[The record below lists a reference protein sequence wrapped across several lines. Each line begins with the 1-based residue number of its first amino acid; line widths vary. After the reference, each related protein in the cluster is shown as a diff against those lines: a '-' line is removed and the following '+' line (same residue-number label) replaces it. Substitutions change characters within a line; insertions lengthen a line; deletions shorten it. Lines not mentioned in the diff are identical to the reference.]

1 MQKEISILLDK
12 MGIDYTNSS
21 FFDSLKLERLV
32 VDKESGNW
40 NFYLLSDKLPD
51 IDSYLELEKNKDKIA
66 SNIYYNIT
74 NLDNNVLLSYYKPL
88 LELAKEEGLISITE
102 PYLSNL
108 ILDKDKLL
116 LVASNIIEEKRLVK
130 IKDIISPYY
139 QRLGYKE
146 EIEIVVRE
154 NESIKEEID
163 RELKEIKVEPIK
175 EEKKEEKKEFK
186 NFTPGPRPRRSKKRD
201 EGCILGLDIKQMP
214 IKISMIQGEDNNV
227 IVEGNV
233 FGVDYFESS
242 KSEFRIITLKI
253 TDYTDS
259 ILCKVFCNEQDEYE
273 RLCKEL
279 KVGRDLLIS
288 GYVKED
294 SFAKELVL
302 NARDIM
308 PITKHNFQIKSVEEL
323 ADTIRRAFS
332 IAQSG
337 RKGPVLIDIPKDI
350 TSAECEYTPMPKVEV
365 EKAKEPKKSAVE
377 RAVELIRNAKKPLI
391 YVGGGAILSNVGEDL
406 VTFAEKIDA
415 PVASSLMGLGAFP
428 YDNPLHL
435 GLIGMHGH
443 YECNKAAHDCD
454 VLITCGARFSDRV
467 AGNRKKF
474 APNAEI
480 LHIDIDSAEM
490 DKNIV
495 SNYHLRGDLAEVL
508 PILTREI
515 EQLDHSEWRKEI
527 ETFRRPFKQLQIG
540 DYVNPQTLIEK
551 IDAATPDDTI
561 VVTDVGQHQLW
572 AAQFYKFKHSR
583 TLLTSG
589 GLGTMGYSM
598 GAAMGGQMGCPDKTV
613 VMFAGDGGFHMN
625 LSELATMCSYNIPVK
640 MFIMNNTV
648 LGMVRQWQKL
658 FYENR
663 FADTDPHRATDFV
676 KVAEGFGVKALRI
689 STNDDIDAVL
699 KEALEYNGPVLVDC
713 RISPDSNVL
722 PMIPPGGAH
731 TDIIEKFN

>member
-1 MQKEISILLDK
+1 MKLNGSQIVLEVLKEQGVDTIFGYPGGTILN
-12 MGIDYTNSS
+12 I
-21 FFDSLKLERLV
+21 FDELYKYGDTFKHILTAHEQGASHAADGYARATGKV
-32 VDKESGNW
+32 GVCFATSG
-40 NFYLLSDKLPD
+40 PG
-51 IDSYLELEKNKDKIA
+51 A
-66 SNIYYNIT
+66 T
-74 NLDNNVLLSYYKPL
+74 NLVTGIATAYMDSVPVVAITCNYATS
-88 LELAKEEGLISITE
+88 GL
-102 PYLSNL
+102 
-108 ILDKDKLL
+108 
-116 LVASNIIEEKRLVK
+116 
-130 IKDIISPYY
+130 
-139 QRLGYKE
+139 
-146 EIEIVVRE
+146 
-154 NESIKEEID
+154 
-163 RELKEIKVEPIK
+163 
-175 EEKKEEKKEFK
+175 
-186 NFTPGPRPRRSKKRD
+186 
-201 EGCILGLDIKQMP
+201 
-214 IKISMIQGEDNNV
+214 
-227 IVEGNV
+227 
-233 FGVDYFESS
+233 
-242 KSEFRIITLKI
+242 
-253 TDYTDS
+253 
-259 ILCKVFCNEQDEYE
+259 
-273 RLCKEL
+273 
-279 KVGRDLLIS
+279 GRD
-288 GYVKED
+288 
-294 SFAKELVL
+294 SFQEV
-302 NARDIM
+302 DICGITM
-308 PITKHNFQIKSVEEL
+308 PITKHNFQVKDVNDL

-350 TSAECEYTPMPKVEV
+350 TSDECEYTPMPKVEP
-365 EKAKEPKKSAVE
+365 EKAKLPKDSCVK
-377 RAVELIRNAKKPLI
+377 RAVELIRSAKKPLI
-391 YVGGGAILSNVGEDL
+391 YVGGGAVLSNCGEDL
-406 VTFAEKIDA
+406 ITFAEKIDA

-443 YECNKAAHDCD
+443 FECNKAAHDCD

-495 SNYHLRGDLAEVL
+495 SNYHLRGDLADVL

-515 EQLDHSEWRKEI
+515 EQLDHSEWRAEI
-527 ETFRRPFKQLQIG
+527 EGFRRPFNQLQIG

-572 AAQFYKFKHSR
+572 AAQFYKFKYPR
-583 TLLTSG
+583 TLLSSG

-598 GAAMGGQMGCPDKTV
+598 GASIGGQFGQPDKAV

-625 LSELATMCSYNIPVK
+625 LSELATMRSYDVPVK

-658 FYENR
+658 FYDSR

-676 KVAEGFGVKALRI
+676 KVAEGFGIKALRI
-689 STNDDIDAVL
+689 NTNDDIDAVL
-699 KEALEYNGPVLVDC
+699 KETFEYNGPVLVDC

-731 TDIIEKFN
+731 TDIIEEFK

>member
-1 MQKEISILLDK
+1 MQLTGAQIVIECLKEQNVDTVFGYPGGAILNVYDAL
-12 MGIDYTNSS
+12 Y
-21 FFDSLKLERLV
+21 R
-32 VDKESGNW
+32 
-40 NFYLLSDKLPD
+40 YSDKIKHVLT
-51 IDSYLELEKNKDKIA
+51 SHEQGA
-66 SNIYYNIT
+66 SHAADGYARATGRVGVCFATSGPGAT
-74 NLDNNVLLSYYKPL
+74 NLVTGIATAYMDSVPVVAITCNYATS
-88 LELAKEEGLISITE
+88 GL
-102 PYLSNL
+102 
-108 ILDKDKLL
+108 
-116 LVASNIIEEKRLVK
+116 
-130 IKDIISPYY
+130 
-139 QRLGYKE
+139 
-146 EIEIVVRE
+146 
-154 NESIKEEID
+154 
-163 RELKEIKVEPIK
+163 
-175 EEKKEEKKEFK
+175 
-186 NFTPGPRPRRSKKRD
+186 
-201 EGCILGLDIKQMP
+201 
-214 IKISMIQGEDNNV
+214 
-227 IVEGNV
+227 
-233 FGVDYFESS
+233 
-242 KSEFRIITLKI
+242 
-253 TDYTDS
+253 
-259 ILCKVFCNEQDEYE
+259 
-273 RLCKEL
+273 
-279 KVGRDLLIS
+279 GRD
-288 GYVKED
+288 
-294 SFAKELVL
+294 SFQEV
-302 NARDIM
+302 DICGITM

-332 IAQSG
+332 IAKSG

-540 DYVNPQTLIEK
+540 DYVNPQTLVEK

-613 VMFAGDGGFHMN
+613 IMFAGDGGFHMN

-699 KEALEYNGPVLVDC
+699 KETLEYNGPVLVDC

>member
-1 MQKEISILLDK
+1 MQLTGAEIICECLLEQGVDTVFGYPGGAALNTYDALYKYSDRIRHILTAHEQGASHAADGYARATGK
-12 MGIDYTNSS
+12 VGVCFAT
-21 FFDSLKLERLV
+21 
-32 VDKESGNW
+32 SG
-40 NFYLLSDKLPD
+40 PG
-51 IDSYLELEKNKDKIA
+51 A
-66 SNIYYNIT
+66 T
-74 NLDNNVLLSYYKPL
+74 NLVTGIATAYMDSVPVVAITCNYATS
-88 LELAKEEGLISITE
+88 GL
-102 PYLSNL
+102 
-108 ILDKDKLL
+108 
-116 LVASNIIEEKRLVK
+116 
-130 IKDIISPYY
+130 
-139 QRLGYKE
+139 
-146 EIEIVVRE
+146 
-154 NESIKEEID
+154 
-163 RELKEIKVEPIK
+163 
-175 EEKKEEKKEFK
+175 
-186 NFTPGPRPRRSKKRD
+186 
-201 EGCILGLDIKQMP
+201 
-214 IKISMIQGEDNNV
+214 
-227 IVEGNV
+227 
-233 FGVDYFESS
+233 
-242 KSEFRIITLKI
+242 
-253 TDYTDS
+253 
-259 ILCKVFCNEQDEYE
+259 
-273 RLCKEL
+273 
-279 KVGRDLLIS
+279 GRD
-288 GYVKED
+288 
-294 SFAKELVL
+294 SFQEV
-302 NARDIM
+302 DICGITM